1 MRAPRF
7 LAAGLALVAV
17 LTSFGVVHAQ
27 VPEKANKNQ
36 TATAPPPA
44 ASAAGYVLGNED
56 VLQVQVYLH
65 PELDRTTTID
75 ANGDVTFAPIGAI
88 KAAGLTPR
96 QLGDRISE
104 RLSNYLR
111 QTTQVTVTV
120 SAYNSRSV
128 FVNGAVAKPGRY
140 GFEIIP
146 SLTEIIGQAGG
157 ALPGSDLSRVQIVR
171 SEGAQRRTITADV
184 ASTLRNGDVST
195 LPTLRPGDTV
205 TIPMGIGMGQYSGE
219 GGGAGVIGEVGKPGL
234 YPVGEGQD
242 VWTLLA
248 VAGGPTRQSKLSDVR
263 VITREGGGATVVK
276 LDLKEMLQRG
286 SRQMYTV
293 KDGDVIYVP
302 QNSASKFIS
311 VFGGISTLTSITL
324 DVFQIM
330 VLQEVLKNEK
340 TNP

>member
-7 LAAGLALVAV
+7 RAAGLALVAV
-17 LTSFGVVHAQ
+17 LTLFGSAHAQ
-27 VPEKANKNQ
+27 VPEKASSRS
-36 TATAPPPA
+36 TATAPPPS

-56 VLQVQVYLH
+56 VLQIQVYLH
-65 PELDRTTTID
+65 PELDRTSTID

-120 SAYNSRSV
+120 NAYNSRSV

-171 SEGAQRRTITADV
+171 SEGAQRRTINVDV
-184 ASTLRNGDVST
+184 ASTLRNGDVSQ
-195 LPTLRPGDTV
+195 LPALRPGDTV
-205 TIPMGIGMGQYSGE
+205 TIPMGIGMGQYSGT

-234 YPVGEGQD
+234 YPVGDGQD

-340 TNP
+340 DNP